1 MCRQKFINY
10 FFLQQIRVIVK
21 DIEKSAR
28 DILMILQ
35 NIHNTVYDAVD
46 ENISMFLVVYFFQ
59 LFFQIIICDI
69 YFNLQL

>member
-1 MCRQKFINY
+1 MCRQRFINY
-10 FFLQQIRVIVK
+10 FLQQIRVIVK

-46 ENISMFLVVYFFQ
+46 ENISTFLVIYFFQ
-59 LFFQIIICDI
+59 LFFQV
-69 YFNLQL
+69 